1 MEFVG
6 RAGVGDGFL
15 NGLAERFDGRPVDLD
30 DVQQVVD
37 LSDVSDVC
45 WFFCDSI
52 EPIVGIVE
60 QFYQDITLDFGPI
73 HDGLNEEN
81 KE

>member
-45 WFFCDSI
+45 CFFAIASS
-52 EPIVGIVE
+52 PS
-60 QFYQDITLDFGPI
+60 
-73 HDGLNEEN
+73 
-81 KE
+81 